1 MTAPAPQN
9 VRAALLLAL
18 CGFAT
23 LSIGDALVKTMAG
36 QWPGTAVAMLRYCSA
51 ALGLALLVAL
61 TEGRKAFRVP
71 KPWLQLG
78 RGAGVSIAT
87 ICFFLGVM
95 AMPLADATAI
105 QFTSPIITAML
116 APVFLK
122 ERTTRMVWFAMALAF
137 SGVLVVLRPNVLALG
152 AAAFYPL
159 GAAAGMACLM
169 LCNRKAAGAASPVA
183 MQFYSAL
190 MAAPILIIAT
200 LLFAATGLPQFQIG
214 LPPAGVVIKCLVIAC
229 TATVAHLLIYMA
241 AVRASAAIVAPMTY
255 VQLLV
260 AAALSALI
268 FGTTPDLST
277 FAGAALIIAGGLL
290 LWHSQKPKVV
300 PEPE

>member
-1 MTAPAPQN
+1 MTASAPQH

-18 CGFAT
+18 GGFAT

-36 QWPGTAVAMLRYCSA
+36 QWPGTAVAMLRYSSA
-51 ALGLALLVAL
+51 ALGLALLVAI
-61 TEGRKAFRVP
+61 TEGRRALRVP

-78 RGAGVSIAT
+78 RGAGVSVAT

-116 APVFLK
+116 APLFLG
-122 ERTTRMVWFAMALAF
+122 ERTSKAVWLAMALAF
-137 SGVLVVLRPNVLALG
+137 AGVLVVLRPNVLALG
-152 AAAFYPL
+152 APALYPV

-169 LCNRKAAGAASPVA
+169 ICNRKAAGVASPLA
-183 MQFYSAL
+183 MQFYAAL
-190 MAAPILIIAT
+190 MAAPLITGAT
-200 LLFAATGLPQFQIG
+200 LLLAATGWPQFRIG
-214 LPPAGVVIKCLVIAC
+214 APPADVVVKSLVVAC
-229 TATVAHLLIYMA
+229 TATIGHMLLYMA
-241 AVRASAAIVAPMTY
+241 AVRASAAVVAPMTY

-260 AAALSALI
+260 AAALSWAI
-268 FGTTPDLST
+268 FGTVPDWST
-277 FAGAALIIAGGLL
+277 YAGAALIIGGGLL
-290 LWHSQKPKVV
+290 LWRAQKPQVV